1 MTNDEL
7 AKYLAH
13 QLGNL
18 LPDTEF
24 VAAHSLISL
33 YMPATLERLHHIIS
47 KVRMWKPG
55 QFDHLH
61 STQYCTFLYLLSNE
75 IWRQTNERDMPTRL
89 FLLNKAMNGIDLFY
103 EIDMPP
109 VFFIG
114 HSVGI
119 VLAKATYGNHLVL
132 YQNSTVGKN
141 HGIAPTIGDGV
152 IMYPNT
158 AIIGRSNVVNNTAL
172 SQGTGLVNCNSPGN
186 VNAFIGP
193 DGRPIFRAHKQDEK
207 PAEEYFRI

>member
-1 MTNDEL
+1 MTNEQL
-7 AKYLAH
+7 AKYLAT
-13 QLGNL
+13 QLNNL
-18 LPDTEF
+18 LPDTD
-24 VAAHSLISL
+24 VADTENAITEQL
-33 YMPATLERLHHIIS
+33 PATLERLHHIIS
-47 KVRMWKPG
+47 KVKMWTPG

-61 STQYCTFLYLLSNE
+61 STQYCTFLYLLSNQ
-75 IWRQTNERDMPTRL
+75 IWRQTGERTLPTRL

-119 VLAKATYGNHLVL
+119 VLAKATYGNYLVL

-158 AIIGRSNVVNNTAL
+158 AIVGRSNVGENTVL
-172 SQGTGLVNCNSPGN
+172 SQGTGLVNCDSPGN
-186 VNAFIGP
+186 VNAFQGP
-193 DGRPIFRAHKQDEK
+193 AGRPIFKAHEQEEK
-207 PAEEYFRI
+207 PAAEYFRL